1 MKLQHM
7 YRRNLRQAVCR
18 LPAEMLVRC
27 LSFLSAKDQFSII
40 RVCRHFRAHAI
51 DNPSLWTWVDQIH
64 HLSALSFVLERSKN
78 SAVDITNL
86 RVGDQDDIRLL
97 LLAHHMRRVRIL
109 NIYVDNSFGPHS
121 AFTKPAPLLERLSFH
136 NVESTSMSLELRLNA
151 NNYPR
156 LYCIQFNK
164 IQLSGTIFSNFQAM
178 QTLCTF
184 SFGDVGSPNTSM
196 LAQVSNLLHNI
207 TTINIELAS
216 WGASLDDATLTP
228 AIRRINIRWT
238 KPGLF
243 IPSQAM
249 PSPSAWSLA
258 RIVHITHVGDSLAD
272 PSQADLAGGNFPML
286 AQARPRRI
294 GRSTVLVRG
303 SPRIQAS
310 DFYRYLLIR
319 TSATSGR
326 SVHVRVVHEDGRQ
339 RAFCGLHPTTIF
351 GVAARIPGLELHS
364 LTVATTAVALNVL
377 SNSTWPALRL
387 IHLVADTRD
396 TAWVSIFAQ
405 EMFNVPKLTHLELS
419 IERDVEDSWST
430 ATIIRVLGC
439 CIAAGH
445 NLQQV
450 SFLGFAPDRHCTT
463 RAEAFTKKVVVD
475 RNWNELQSE
484 RVWFTKPAFEW

>member
-1 MKLQHM
+1 M
-7 YRRNLRQAVCR
+7 
-18 LPAEMLVRC
+18 
-27 LSFLSAKDQFSII
+27 
-40 RVCRHFRAHAI
+40 
-51 DNPSLWTWVDQIH
+51 
-64 HLSALSFVLERSKN
+64 N
-78 SAVDITNL
+78 SAIDITNL
-86 RVGDQDDIRLL
+86 RVGDQNDDRLRL
-97 LLAHHMRRVRIL
+97 IAHHMRRVRIL
-109 NIYVDNSFGPHS
+109 SVYVDNSFGPHA
-121 AFTKPAPLLERLSFH
+121 AFTTPAPFLERLSFH
-136 NVESTSMSLELRLNA
+136 NVASSSMSMEMRLNA

-156 LYCIQFNK
+156 LSCIQFNK
-164 IQLSGTIFSNFQAM
+164 IQLSGTTFANFQAI
-178 QTLCTF
+178 QSLRTF
-184 SFGDVGSPNTSM
+184 SFGDVGSPDISM
-196 LAQVSNLLHNI
+196 LAQIANFLHNI

-216 WGASLDDATLTP
+216 WGTSLGAATLTP
-228 AIRRINIRWT
+228 AIRRVNIRWT

-249 PSPSAWSLA
+249 PSPSAWNLA
-258 RIVHITHVGDSLAD
+258 RIVHITHVGDILGD
-272 PSQADLAGGNFPML
+272 PSQADLAGANFPIL

-294 GRSTVLVRG
+294 GRSAVLVPG

-351 GVAARIPGLELHS
+351 GVAARITGLDLHS
-364 LTVATTAVALNVL
+364 LTVATTAVAFNVL

-405 EMFNVPKLTHLELS
+405 EMFNVPKLTHFELS
-419 IERDVEDSWST
+419 IERDVEGSWTT

-450 SFLGFAPDRHCTT
+450 SFLGFAPDTPCTT
-463 RAEAFTKKVVVD
+463 RAEAFTKKVFVD
-475 RNWNELQSE
+475 RNWHELESE